1 MAARTRR
8 SVGWPTAAVIRR
20 TCRLRPSR
28 SLISSH
34 VVGMV
39 AGLQRAVVGQEDE
52 ALAVVVEPAGGVD
65 AGHGHV
71 VGERPSPGP
80 VRELAEHGV
89 GLVEEDQHGG
99 LGGVYSI
106 RAICRGS
113 TSSQTRS
120 LTSNTSWGRA
130 VTRSR
135 RPLSAGL
142 TV

>member
-34 VVGMV
+34 VVG
-39 AGLQRAVVGQEDE
+39 QKDE

-65 AGHGHV
+65 VGHGHV

-99 LGGVYSI
+99 LGEGYSI